1 MLGGDGMISSS
12 QMPIARHMCEP
23 VVMPCLV

>member
-1 MLGGDGMISSS
+1 MLGGDGTISSS
-12 QMPIARHMCEP
+12 QMPSARHMCEP